1 MTAYANETVGRIA
14 AQNPASVRVFEK
26 LGIDYCCGGKLPLR
40 ESCEP
45 ADVPLEKVVALLQ
58 EIENNNP
65 AGADRDWSQAAAT
78 ELIEHIVG
86 RHHAFVRREIPRLKN
101 LLVEVNERHAAS
113 HPELAEIQ
121 ELFEAAAE
129 ELQAHLFKEERVLF
143 PHIEALETAARLQL
157 PAPQGCFPSVEFPIA
172 RMLADHD
179 DAGGLFASI
188 RKLSSEYVAPA
199 ATGESYRAVYQGL
212 KEFEQDL
219 HRHIHLENNILFP
232 RAIELER
239 GVSAG
244 S

>member
-1 MTAYANETVGRIA
+1 MTAYANEMVGRIA

-40 ESCEP
+40 ESCEQ
-45 ADVPLEKVVALLQ
+45 AKIPLEEVVALLE
-58 EIENNNP
+58 EIENRP
-65 AGADRDWSQAAAT
+65 ADGDRDWSQAAAA
-78 ELIEHIVG
+78 ELVEHIVG
-86 RHHAFVRREIPRLKN
+86 KHHAFVRSEIPRLRK
-101 LLVEVNERHAAS
+101 LLVKVNERHGAS
-113 HPELAEIQ
+113 HSELAEIQ

-129 ELQAHLFKEERVLF
+129 ELQAHLLKEERVLF
-143 PHIEALETAARLQL
+143 PHIEALETAARLQR

-188 RKLSSEYVAPA
+188 CNLSSQYAPPEDA
-199 ATGESYRAVYQGL
+199 CESYRALYHGL
-212 KEFEQDL
+212 RGFEQDL